1 MLQFQSIRLRDEE
14 EDAIEI
20 SEVSNRDIAI
30 IGMSAKLPHAR
41 TLKQFWENLEQGLD
55 CIGPLPENR
64 LRDIE
69 DYMHRL
75 RLDRN
80 SAKLLECAYLD
91 EISSFDYS
99 FFRLSPK
106 EASLM
111 NPNQRLF
118 LQTAWQTIEDAGYGG
133 EALRGSRTGV
143 FLGYN
148 ADSFHDYKRMIE
160 ALDPQSLG
168 LAIPGNLSSMIASR
182 IAYLLDF
189 KGPAL
194 MVDTACSSSLV
205 AVHLACQAIRSGEC
219 ELALAGSSKLYTFPV
234 DLGISVG
241 IASADGRAK
250 PFDERA
256 DGTGGGEG
264 VIGVLLKP
272 LQQAIDDGD
281 SIYAVIKGSA
291 TNQDGSSVGITA
303 PNAAAQED
311 VIVRAWRDANVEPA
325 TISCIEAHGTGTVLG
340 DPIEIEG
347 ITRAFRNSTEAN
359 QFCAIGSIKSNIG
372 HLDHAAGI
380 AGLLKAALSLKK
392 RTIPPTI
399 HFTQPNSAIDFI
411 RSPVY
416 INDRARK
423 WEATDGPRRTGV
435 SAFGMSGTNCHVILE
450 ESPQA
455 RDEACPDETQHSSVF
470 VLSAKSRDS
479 LLRMIGDYISFLY
492 QESAERLSVRDIC
505 FTSSVG
511 RGHYDYRIA
520 CVVQDVPELRRK
532 LEQIQFMSS
541 SPAASVNLAQ
551 AASVRGIYIGSKL
564 RTAWELPDDS
574 EEAEAETGLAE
585 AVTEIRLAR
594 KYAQG
599 SDIDWPSVYAGEQ
612 RKRLHLPT
620 YSFQPHRCWIQP
632 SAAGTDLNP
641 TVLAPVAATAAA
653 ETETA
658 AQASASRVKL
668 AGKDSGE
675 YEPLEDSI
683 GQIVGKILGFETID
697 VTEHFY
703 QLGGDSIIAMQ
714 VVHEIERL
722 LGVPITIADVLQQG
736 TVLNLARFVKQDKSD
751 SASADKLQPLAP
763 AAAQMAY
770 PVSSAQK
777 RLLLLDRLQ
786 TSSTNYN
793 LSEALR
799 LRGKLDRGRLE
810 KTLRQLVA
818 RHESLRS
825 SFHFYGGDPVQRIH
839 DEITIEIAWEEAS
852 EDEIDTQIRQCIRP
866 YDLSGAPLFRVFAF
880 ELGREEYMLLFDMHH
895 IISDG
900 TSMGILIREFVA
912 LYDGRQLSPLP
923 LQYKDYS
930 VWEQQAL
937 QSVELD
943 RQKRFWLEAL
953 SGELPILDLPTDF
966 VRPPIKSERGHT
978 IFFEIEDKLAQQL
991 KQFAREANTSLFMV
1005 MMSVYQILLS
1015 KYSGNGEIAV
1025 GTPIAGRLH
1034 PDLGALVGMFIN
1046 TLVFMNKP
1054 APDKTYEQFLGEV
1067 KAYSLQAYRNQDF
1080 PFDDLVRELGFT
1092 DLSRNP
1098 IFDTMFIMQN
1108 LKMPGMTGEHFEL
1121 SSHPIVSST
1130 AKFDLM
1136 VQAVERGNCIELI
1149 VEYCTD
1155 LFKQQTI
1162 EQMMEHYIELLK
1174 QCSAY
1179 PQTAIGE
1186 LNMLTER
1193 QWRRMTLEF
1202 NEMSGEYDESLM
1214 IHQMFERQ
1222 ARLNP
1227 TQPAV
1232 ELEERSITYGEL
1244 NERANQ
1250 LARLLRSKGVQA
1262 DEVVGVLTY
1271 PSPEMMIGIMAVLK
1285 AGGAYL
1291 PIDPEYPEARKSFML
1306 NNCRAGIVLTN
1317 AAEAWNP
1324 GEDKEVL
1331 NLLDDSL
1338 YDGDMSN
1345 LQPVQTARDLMYV
1358 IYTSGSTGDPK
1369 GVMIEHRSFHNF
1381 AYTMNRHCGET
1392 FGPHD
1397 RGLSVTNISFDV
1409 SVCEL
1414 FMPLVF
1420 GGTLVLYDMRNFVNV
1435 KPLVETMV
1443 NKQITF
1449 AYIPPTILSAVA
1461 RGLAEQRDKVR
1472 LNKMLVGVEP
1482 IKDTVLERFI
1492 ELNPAMSVVNGYGPT
1507 ETTICSNMYVYRSR
1521 SPEGKNVPIGRPLY
1535 NNQAYIL
1542 GAGDLPVPIG
1552 VAGELCI
1559 SGKGLARGYIHRPDL
1574 TVSSFVEHPWIP
1586 GERMYRT
1593 GDLAKWLPDGNA
1605 VYLGR
1610 MDRQV
1615 KIRGYRIELGEVEIQ
1630 LLKCPSIREV
1640 VVTAEAEEEGAGYSH
1655 LCAYFVADA
1664 ELSLNT
1670 LREAVLKDLPS
1681 FMIPSYF
1688 VQIDEM
1694 PLTSNGKIDRKA
1706 LPHLEGRKSHL
1717 ESYEGPTNE
1726 LEEQIAAIWREVLNL
1741 DKIGINDSF
1750 FDLGGQSIQ
1759 AVRVQI
1765 ELEDRGF
1772 PMDGLNI
1779 VEHNTIKALATHM
1792 EQLTKSQEGKE
1803 ERHDNEYE

>member
-1 MLQFQSIRLRDEE
+1 MLQFQSIQLHDEE
-14 EDAIEI
+14 EEAIEI
-20 SEVSNRDIAI
+20 SEISNKDIAI

-41 TLKQFWENLEQGLD
+41 TLEQFWENLEQGLD

-64 LRDIE
+64 LKDIE
-69 DYMHRL
+69 DYMGRL

-91 EISSFDYS
+91 DISTFDYR

-106 EASLM
+106 EAGLM

-133 EALRGSRTGV
+133 DALRGSRTGV

-194 MVDTACSSSLV
+194 LVDTACSSSLV
-205 AVHLACQAIRSGEC
+205 AVHLACQAIRNGEC

-241 IASADGRAK
+241 IASANGRAK
-250 PFDERA
+250 PFDDHA

-311 VIVRAWRDANVEPA
+311 VIVRAWRDANVEPD
-325 TISCIEAHGTGTVLG
+325 TISFIEAHGTGTVLG

-359 QFCAIGSIKSNIG
+359 QFCAIGSVKSNIG

-380 AGLLKAALSLKK
+380 AGLVKAALSLNK

-416 INDRARK
+416 INDRARD
-423 WEATDGPRRTGV
+423 WETTVGPRRAGI
-435 SAFGMSGTNCHVILE
+435 SSFGMSGTNCHVVME
-450 ESPQA
+450 ESPQTG
-455 RDEACPDETQHSSVF
+455 DEEQLEERMQSDPVF
-470 VLSAKSRDS
+470 ALSAKSRNS
-479 LLRMIGDYISFLY
+479 LFQMIGDYISFLY
-492 QESAERLSVRDIC
+492 QEDAERLSIRDIC
-505 FTSSVG
+505 FTSSTG

-520 CVVQDVPELRRK
+520 CIAKDVQDLRSK
-532 LEQIQFMSS
+532 LEHIQFMQF
-541 SPAASVNLAQ
+541 PAGNLDQGKKAKC
-551 AASVRGIYIGSKL
+551 IYIGKKL
-564 RTAWELPDDS
+564 RIALGQAEDAHD
-574 EEAEAETGLAE
+574 EEAQIAGATPEEE
-585 AVTEIRLAR
+585 LAR
-594 KYAQG
+594 KYAEG
-599 SDIDWPSVYAGEQ
+599 AAIDWSGVYSGER

-620 YSFQPHRCWIQP
+620 YSFQEQRCWVQP
-632 SAAGTDLNP
+632 SAESVDSNSAIP
-641 TVLAPVAATAAA
+641 APVAATSAAPMELTA
-653 ETETA
+653 PTA
-658 AQASASRVKL
+658 ANRVKL
-668 AGKDSGE
+668 AGKASGE
-675 YEPLEDSI
+675 YDSLEDSV
-683 GQIVGKILGFETID
+683 GQIVGKILGFAEID

-714 VVHEIERL
+714 VVHEMDRQ
-722 LGVPITIADVLQQG
+722 LGVQIKISDFLQQG
-736 TVLNLARFVKQDKSD
+736 TITDLARFIQRYKSE
-751 SASADKLQPLAP
+751 SARAAELLPFIP
-763 AAAQMAY
+763 AAEQEAY

-786 TSSTNYN
+786 PNSTNYN

-799 LRGKLDRGRLE
+799 LKGTLDRDRLE
-810 KTLRQLVA
+810 KTLQRLVD

-839 DEITIEIAWEEAS
+839 DSISIEIVWQEVTDGDLDAR
-852 EDEIDTQIRQCIRP
+852 IRQCIQP
-866 YDLSGAPLFRVFAF
+866 YDLSCAPLFRVFAF
-880 ELGREEYMLLFDMHH
+880 KLNQDEYMLLFDMHH
-895 IISDG
+895 IVSDG
-900 TSMGILIREFVA
+900 TSMGILVREFVA
-912 LYDGRQLSPLP
+912 LYDGRELPPLS

-937 QSVELD
+937 RSAELD
-943 RQKRFWLEAL
+943 KQKRFWLETL
-953 SGELPILDLPTDF
+953 SGELPILDLPADF

-978 IFFEIEDKLAQQL
+978 IFFEIGDELTLQL
-991 KQFAREANTSLFMV
+991 KQFARKANTSLFMV
-1005 MMSVYQILLS
+1005 MMSVYQVLLS
-1015 KYSGNGEIAV
+1015 KYSNNEEIAV

-1034 PDLGALVGMFIN
+1034 PELDALVGMFIN
-1046 TLVFMNKP
+1046 TLVFLNKP
-1054 APDKTYEQFLGEV
+1054 SSDKTYEQFLNEV
-1067 KAYSLQAYRNQDF
+1067 KEYSLQAYENQDF

-1108 LKMPGMTGEHFEL
+1108 LKMPRMKGESFEL
-1121 SSHPIVSST
+1121 SSHALVSST

-1136 VQAVERGNCIELI
+1136 VQAVERHNRIELI

-1155 LFKQQTI
+1155 LFRQQTI
-1162 EQMMEHYIELLK
+1162 EQMMDNFIELLK
-1174 QCSAY
+1174 QCSGH
-1179 PQTAIGE
+1179 PQSAIGE
-1186 LNMLTER
+1186 MNMLTDK
-1193 QWRRMTLEF
+1193 QWHRMTVEF
-1202 NEMSGEYDESLM
+1202 NDMSGEYDESLM

-1227 TQPAV
+1227 AMPAV
-1232 ELEERSITYGEL
+1232 EHEDRSITYGEL
-1244 NERANQ
+1244 NEKANQ
-1250 LARLLRSKGVQA
+1250 LARLLRSKGVKA
-1262 DEVVGVLTY
+1262 DEVIGLLTY
-1271 PSPEMMIGIMAVLK
+1271 PSPEMMIGMMAVLK

-1306 NNCRAGIVLTN
+1306 NNCRASLVLTN
-1317 AAEAWNP
+1317 AAGVWNP

-1331 NLLDDSL
+1331 DLLDDSL
-1338 YDGDMSN
+1338 YSGDASD

-1381 AYTMNRHCGET
+1381 IYTMNRHCGET
-1392 FGPHD
+1392 FGPRD
-1397 RGLSVTNISFDV
+1397 RGLSLTNISFDV

-1414 FMPLVF
+1414 FLPLVF

-1435 KPLVETMV
+1435 KPLIDTIVH
-1443 NKQITF
+1443 KQITF
-1449 AYIPPTILSAVA
+1449 AYIPPTLLASVA
-1461 RGLAEQRDKVR
+1461 KGLAEQRDKVK

-1482 IKDTVLERFI
+1482 IKDTVLEQFI
-1492 ELNPAMSVVNGYGPT
+1492 ELNPEMFVINGYGPT

-1542 GAGDLPVPIG
+1542 GAGDKPVPAG

-1559 SGKGLARGYIHRPDL
+1559 SGKGLARGYIHRKDL
-1574 TVSSFVEHPWIP
+1574 TAMSFVEHPWIP

-1615 KIRGYRIELGEVEIQ
+1615 KIRGYRIELSEVEIQ
-1630 LLKCPSIREV
+1630 LLKCPSIQEV
-1640 VVTAEAEEEGAGYSH
+1640 VVIAEGDDGGYSH
-1655 LCAYFVADA
+1655 LSAYFVADA

-1706 LPHLEGRKSHL
+1706 LPKQEGKKSRL

-1741 DKIGINDSF
+1741 DRIGINDSF

-1779 VEHNTIKALATHM
+1779 VEHNTIKALASHM
-1792 EQLTKSQEGKE
+1792 QQLNKSDEGKGD
-1803 ERHDNEYE
+1803 RNDNEYE

>member
-1 MLQFQSIRLRDEE
+1 MLQFESIRLRDDE
-14 EDAIEI
+14 EDAIEV

-30 IGMSAKLPHAR
+30 IGMSAKLPHAS
-41 TLKQFWENLEQGLD
+41 TLEQFWENLEQGLD

-80 SAKLLECAYLD
+80 SAKLLECAFLD
-91 EISSFDYS
+91 EIGTFDYS

-205 AVHLACQAIRSGEC
+205 AVHLACQAIRNGEC
-219 ELALAGSSKLYTFPV
+219 ELALVGSSKLYTFPV
-234 DLGISVG
+234 DLGIGVG

-250 PFDERA
+250 PFDIRA

-272 LQQAIDDGD
+272 LQQAIDAGD

-359 QFCAIGSIKSNIG
+359 QFCAIGSVKSNIG

-380 AGLLKAALSLKK
+380 AGLVKAALSLKK
-392 RTIPPTI
+392 RIIPPTI

-416 INDRARK
+416 VNDRARK
-423 WEATDGPRRTGV
+423 WETAAASRRAGV
-435 SAFGMSGTNCHVILE
+435 SAFGMSGTNCHVVLE
-450 ESPQA
+450 ESPPPG
-455 RDEACPDETQHSSVF
+455 DEEHPDEEAQGGSVF
-470 VLSAKSRDS
+470 ALSARSRDS
-479 LLRMIGDYISFLY
+479 LLRMIEDYISFLY

-505 FTSSVG
+505 FTSSAG

-520 CVVQDVPELRRK
+520 CIVRDVPELRHK
-532 LEQIQFMSS
+532 LEQIQFMSC
-541 SPAASVNLAQ
+541 SPAASADLAQ
-551 AASVRGIYIGSKL
+551 TDGVKGIHIGAKLLAAWKQSDKAGDGE
-564 RTAWELPDDS
+564 AAP
-574 EEAEAETGLAE
+574 AEASAEET
-585 AVTEIRLAR
+585 LAR
-594 KYAQG
+594 DYVQG
-599 SDIDWPSVYAGEQ
+599 ADIDWLGVYAGER

-620 YSFQPHRCWIQP
+620 YSFQPYRCWIKP
-632 SAAGTDLNP
+632 NAENADLTP
-641 TVLAPVAATAAA
+641 VMLAPVAAAVAA

-658 AQASASRVKL
+658 THAAANRVKL
-668 AGKDSGE
+668 AGKASGE
-675 YEPLEDSI
+675 YDPLEDGI
-683 GQIVGKILGFETID
+683 GQILGKVLGFEEID

-722 LGVPITIADVLQQG
+722 LNVPVAITDVLQQG
-736 TVLNLARFVKQDKSD
+736 TVLNLARFVRQHKSEP
-751 SASADKLQPLAP
+751 ARADKLLPLVP
-763 AAAQMAY
+763 LPAQMAY

-786 TSSTNYN
+786 PGSTNYN

-799 LRGKLDRGRLE
+799 LRGRLDRTRLE
-810 KTLRQLVA
+810 QTLKQLVD
-818 RHESLRS
+818 RHESLRT
-825 SFHFYGGDPVQRIH
+825 SFHFYNGDPVQRIH
-839 DEITIEIAWEEAS
+839 DAVSIEIAWAEAS
-852 EDEIDTQIRQCIRP
+852 EDEIDARIRQCIRP

-880 ELGREEYMLLFDMHH
+880 ELDREEYVLLLDMHH

-900 TSMGILIREFVA
+900 TSMGILVRELIT
-912 LYDGRQLSPLP
+912 LYDGLQLPP
-923 LQYKDYS
+923 MELQYKDYS
-930 VWEQQAL
+930 VWEQRAL
-937 QSVELD
+937 RTAELD
-943 RQKRFWLEAL
+943 KQKRFWLEAL
-953 SGELPILDLPTDF
+953 AGEPPILDLPTDF
-966 VRPPIKSERGHT
+966 VRPPVKSERGHT
-978 IFFEIEDKLAQQL
+978 IFLELEEGLTQQL

-1015 KYSGNGEIAV
+1015 KYSNNEEIAV
-1025 GTPIAGRLH
+1025 GTPIAGRQH

-1046 TLVFMNKP
+1046 TLVFLNKP
-1054 APDKTYEQFLGEV
+1054 SPNKTYEQFLGEV
-1067 KAYSLQAYRNQDF
+1067 KAYSLHAYENQDF

-1108 LKMPGMTGEHFEL
+1108 LKMPGMKGERFEL
-1121 SSHPIVSST
+1121 SSHPIASTT

-1136 VQAVERGNCIELI
+1136 VQAVERSNRIGLI

-1155 LFKQQTI
+1155 LFKQQTV
-1162 EQMMEHYIELLK
+1162 EQMMEHYIELLRM
-1174 QCSAY
+1174 CTRH

-1193 QWRRMTLEF
+1193 QWRRITVEF
-1202 NEMSGEYDESLM
+1202 NEMPGEYDESLM
-1214 IHQMFERQ
+1214 IHQMFERH

-1227 TQPAV
+1227 AQPAV
-1232 ELEERSITYGEL
+1232 ELEERSIAYGEL
-1244 NERANQ
+1244 NEKANQ
-1250 LARLLRSKGVQA
+1250 LARLLRSKGVKA
-1262 DEVVGVLTY
+1262 DEVVGLLTY
-1271 PSPEMMIGIMAVLK
+1271 PSPEMMIGILAVLK

-1306 NNCRAGIVLTN
+1306 NHCRAGIVLTN
-1317 AAEAWNP
+1317 AAGAWHP
-1324 GEDKEVL
+1324 GEDKDVL
-1331 NLLDDSL
+1331 DLLDDGL
-1338 YDGDMSN
+1338 YEGDATD
-1345 LQPVQTARDLMYV
+1345 LQPIQTARDLMYV

-1381 AYTMNRHCGET
+1381 AYTLNRHCGET
-1392 FGPHD
+1392 FGPSD
-1397 RGLSVTNISFDV
+1397 RGLGLTNISFDV

-1435 KPLVETMV
+1435 KPLVETIV
-1443 NKQITF
+1443 HKRITF
-1449 AYIPPTILSAVA
+1449 AYIPPTILSAAA
-1461 RGLAEQRDKVR
+1461 RGLAEHRDNVK
-1472 LNKMLVGVEP
+1472 LDKMLVGVEP
-1482 IKDTVLERFI
+1482 IKDTVLEQFI
-1492 ELNPAMSVVNGYGPT
+1492 ELNPAMSIVNGYGPT

-1521 SPEGKNVPIGRPLY
+1521 SPEGKNVPIGRPLC

-1542 GAGDLPVPIG
+1542 GAGDLPVPTG

-1574 TVSSFVEHPWIP
+1574 TAGSFVEHPWLP

-1610 MDRQV
+1610 IDRQV

-1630 LLKCPSIREV
+1630 LLKCQAIREV
-1640 VVTAEAEEEGAGYSH
+1640 VVTAETEADGAGYSR

-1664 ELSLNT
+1664 ELSLNA
-1670 LREAVLKDLPS
+1670 LREAALKDLPS

-1706 LPHLEGRKSHL
+1706 LPKLEGKKSQL
-1717 ESYEGPTNE
+1717 ESYEGPTND
-1726 LEEQIAAIWREVLNL
+1726 LEEQIAEIWREVLSL
-1741 DKIGINDSF
+1741 DRIGINDSF

-1779 VEHNTIKALATHM
+1779 VEHNTIKALAAHM
-1792 EQLTKSQEGKE
+1792 EQLKKSQKGKE
-1803 ERHDNEYE
+1803 ERRDSEYE